1 MILFYDLVKVLLLRK
16 APHISRFSAE
26 MLLESFATLAKDQA
40 EHSRKIIITKTILG
54 GVWEKPI
61 CINKIE
67 LEKTFTFKMS
77 I

>member
-54 GVWEKPI
+54 GG
-61 CINKIE
+61 
-67 LEKTFTFKMS
+67 LRKTNLHK
-77 I
+77 